1 MMEQGEGEQVVFH
14 FELPTALYHLVYPV
28 YVLSSSITG
37 QGISQQNY
45 K

>member
-14 FELPTALYHLVYPV
+14 FELPTALYHPV
-28 YVLSSSITG
+28 YVTSLI
-37 QGISQQNY
+37 IVRVILLQNY

>member
-28 YVLSSSITG
+28 CVTSSITG
-37 QGISQQNY
+37 QGILLQNY
-45 K
+45 N

>member
-28 YVLSSSITG
+28 YVTTSITG
-37 QGISQQNY
+37 QGILQQNY